1 MEAVGGIRAID
12 LSIHYQSELGSFQ
25 GTGCGPRVEHRNI
38 GPQAGGEF
46 YYMLPDRTPERV
58 CYALPI
64 KSRWAQQRDTTRAAD
79 ESAVPARPR
88 LRLASGRTAAGD

>member
-1 MEAVGGIRAID
+1 
-12 LSIHYQSELGSFQ
+12 
-25 GTGCGPRVEHRNI
+25 
-38 GPQAGGEF
+38 
-46 YYMLPDRTPERV
+46 MLPDRTPERV